1 VAAETL
7 LRGVLERLEV
17 VLDKPVA
24 RKRVRRPDAES
35 VALDGQEPARANP
48 RIEDGVGEL
57 AGEGLEE
64 PSPKAI

>member
-7 LRGVLERLEV
+7 LRGVLERVEV
-17 VLDKPVA
+17 VLDEPVA
-24 RKRVRRPDAES
+24 RKGVRRPDAEA

-48 RIEDGVGEL
+48 RIEDGVGEFS
-57 AGEGLEE
+57 GEGLEK